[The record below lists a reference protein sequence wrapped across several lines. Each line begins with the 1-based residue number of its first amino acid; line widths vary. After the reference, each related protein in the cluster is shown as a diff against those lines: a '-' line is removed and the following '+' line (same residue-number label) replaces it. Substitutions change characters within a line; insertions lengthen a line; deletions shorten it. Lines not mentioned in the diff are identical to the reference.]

1 MSRLKQAMPAL
12 IGLTICGLLTLPGG
26 ADLRAQGVAAQE
38 CCCDLCVD
46 LNRTLVTG
54 DPVSGTDPWTITS
67 ASYNGLANVET
78 PSVAGWGSIG
88 GANWVGPIAAKGKP
102 NRSAPGGD
110 YTYERHFNLC
120 RGFTNP
126 KLVVRLLADNSATVF
141 LNGCTVGVTKGGIKG
156 FVNPPTV
163 LASPPATC
171 FQAGCNTLRVVV
183 NNDGVSAT
191 GLDLSAT
198 LTATKG
204 LCK

>member
-1 MSRLKQAMPAL
+1 MP
-12 IGLTICGLLTLPGG
+12 
-26 ADLRAQGVAAQE
+26 
-38 CCCDLCVD
+38 
-46 LNRTLVTG
+46 
-54 DPVSGTDPWTITS
+54 PV
-67 ASYNGLANVET
+67 
-78 PSVAGWGSIG
+78 
-88 GANWVGPIAAKGKP
+88 PI
-102 NRSAPGGD
+102 
-110 YTYERHFNLC
+110 
-120 RGFTNP
+120 
-126 KLVVRLLADNSATVF
+126 ADNSATVF